1 MFFGVRKP
9 YPKYPRSLGMQLDK
23 WAIRYGNRIAV
34 TDSEE
39 EITYSELNQKA
50 IGTGQYF
57 MEKGIQKGDKVLV
70 QLPNRISFVVVLFA
84 LAKIGAVPIMMLPA
98 HRETELEGIIA
109 LAKPSAYI
117 VAERYLGFYYVEMAM
132 AMQKKFPCIQN
143 VFVDG
148 TQRGAWYEA
157 ETERQGVFPEVDSYS
172 TAVLLLS
179 GGTTGVPKLIPRTH
193 TDYMYNAR
201 MSAKRCQ
208 LDESSVYLAA
218 LPVAHNFPLCCP
230 GLLGTFDIGGK
241 VVLAPTTSPDDILT
255 AITEEKVTIT
265 ALVPA
270 MVTVCMEMLEY
281 DEDYDISSLKILQV
295 GGAMLEDSLADKII
309 EEWPCTLMQ
318 VFGTAEGLLSFTSPD
333 DDVTVIARCQGT
345 PVSPADEVKIVDEND
360 EEVPTGVFGELLSRG
375 PYTID
380 GYYMAEETNRTSF
393 TEDGV
398 VPERLQ
404 EAWSRIQYHHP
415 MLRAS
420 FSENGMQKI
429 ESKPYSEKIKINDF
443 SLLTETEAEQEAQAV
458 RRRLSHRKL
467 KIEEGEV
474 AGLELT
480 LLPGNKTRLHIDLDL
495 LIADVQSLQI
505 LLRDLAMV
513 YSGVE
518 LPEESKDW
526 NFAAYLE
533 QQNVEDREERK
544 KAKEYWSARL
554 KNLPQGPDMPLA
566 KRPEEVKNPVFH
578 RRVVRIGK
586 EEWDCLQRRA
596 KEYQTTPAMLL
607 LTAYS
612 AILERWSKNK
622 SFLINIPFFNR
633 KTEYK
638 GLEDVI
644 ADFTTLLLLEINCE
658 GNPTFLELLDRIQKQ
673 LHEDMKYTTYSGVQ
687 VQRDLTQMYGDISAI
702 APIVFACNLGTEL
715 VNSTFTENFGSFSY
729 MISQTPQVWNDF
741 QSYEDEN
748 GVQLTWDTIDELF
761 PEDMIDDMLTSF
773 EQLLHNLRKED
784 WNQRFDVLPERQK
797 NFVRKECTIPAAS
810 EQKVLFQEFFEN
822 VERSP
827 ERIAII
833 DTGKELEI
841 SYSRLKEMA
850 QRVAAGIIKR
860 NIKEES
866 IAITIPRGYEQI
878 VAVLAVLIS
887 GNVYVPVSCEQ
898 PSERRKLIHEKTDI
912 HYVITTAEKE
922 KQIEWPE
929 NVEIWCVEK
938 LLENELLE
946 NYPKIYPEDSAYIIM
961 TSGSTGQPKGVEM
974 SHANAWNTIEYINRK
989 YCVDQT
995 DAILAVS
1002 ALDFDLSVYDQFGL
1016 LSAGGKIILIPESES
1031 KNPDYWLKM
1040 IFEYHITRWN
1050 SVPILGE
1057 MLFECWK
1064 AQKKEKIP
1072 FRTAFYSGDWT
1083 LLYMVDMFYEAVED
1097 GTLIVLG
1104 GTTETGIW
1112 SNEQIVKLPLP
1123 ENWKTIPYGRPLENQ
1138 AYRVVDDFGRDCPF
1152 WVEGELWIG
1161 GEGVGKGY
1169 RGDEVLTKQKYIMD
1183 CFGRWYRTGDNGC
1196 FWNDGTIEYRGRR
1209 DFQVKVKGHRIELG
1223 EIEAILNKI
1232 AGVKKSIVCA
1242 VEHNNRKNMLVAV
1255 VVKES
1260 PNINEEFLMQNLKS
1274 KLPVYMLPTKIIFED
1289 KLPVGKNAKQDRKEV
1304 VRWIKA
1310 HEDRNIENE
1319 EKLTPCETRMLKI
1332 WKRLLG
1338 NDNITKKDNYFVCG
1352 GDSLLAVRMTAEIE
1366 AEFGVKVSIGIIFEN
1381 NTVESLAKRISSIK
1395 EKRKPNIEVVQHNEQ
1410 ERFQEFLTTEMQYA
1424 YWIGRQ
1430 NVYAL
1435 GNVSSYCYYEIV
1447 SKNLS
1452 IERLERAWNELIIE
1466 NDALRLVFSKDGK
1479 RQKVLESVPY
1489 YNLKVYNTDLDGK
1502 ETVESIR
1509 DDMSQQIMEASQ
1521 WPLFDI
1527 RVSICQDKNIVHVG
1541 IDNLIMDARSVLSIL
1556 YQWTQRYVGNN
1567 KSKLE
1572 SVSFRDYVCAM
1583 NERNML
1589 LIVTGEVQGDHI
1601 SCMEFPYIKENIN
1614 LIIEG
1619 I

>member
-1 MFFGVRKP
+1 MEYSEVKEQIKQKLPVQKEFG
-9 YPKYPRSLGMQLDK
+9 
-23 WAIRYGNRIAV
+23 
-34 TDSEE
+34 DSENLL
-39 EITYSELNQKA
+39 ELGLSSIVIMRLVNQWRKQGVKVA
-50 IGTGQYF
+50 FGTL
-57 MEKGIQKGDKVLV
+57 MEHPTLKEWWKIIQKGTKKKGKK
-70 QLPNRISFVVVLFA
+70 
-84 LAKIGAVPIMMLPA
+84 AKAEKRDIIMERDM
-98 HRETELEGIIA
+98 R
-109 LAKPSAYI
+109 KP
-117 VAERYLGFYYVEMAM
+117 
-132 AMQKKFPCIQN
+132 
-143 VFVDG
+143 
-148 TQRGAWYEA
+148 
-157 ETERQGVFPEVDSYS
+157 
-172 TAVLLLS
+172 
-179 GGTTGVPKLIPRTH
+179 
-193 TDYMYNAR
+193 
-201 MSAKRCQ
+201 
-208 LDESSVYLAA
+208 
-218 LPVAHNFPLCCP
+218 FPLTDVQYAYWV
-230 GLLGTFDIGGK
+230 GREDNQVLGGIGCH
-241 VVLAPTTSPDDILT
+241 AY
-255 AITEEKVTIT
+255 
-265 ALVPA
+265 
-270 MVTVCMEMLEY
+270 LE
-281 DEDYDISSLKILQV
+281 
-295 GGAMLEDSLADKII
+295 
-309 EEWPCTLMQ
+309 
-318 VFGTAEGLLSFTSPD
+318 F
-333 DDVTVIARCQGT
+333 
-345 PVSPADEVKIVDEND
+345 
-360 EEVPTGVFGELLSRG
+360 
-375 PYTID
+375 D
-380 GYYMAEETNRTSF
+380 GY
-393 TEDGV
+393 GV

-1274 KLPVYMLPTKIIFED
+1274 KLPVYMLPKKIIFED

-1589 LIVTGEVQGDHI
+1589 LKDQEYWESRISHFPAYPKIPTKKMPQEITKQVFKRYTKEMTKHKWELLKKIGEKQNITASNILLTAYALMLWEESGSNHFALNITIDKRWNLSKELRHTIGDFTGNILLEIKIDEKKTFIELAHEIQNQLMKDLEHSDFSGIKFQRELSKYDGKKFRYGIPFVYTSTLGMENENDNLFGEICYNITQTPQVWLDYQIQERQGALYLNWDYLQGLLDETQIENMIYKYSNLLDWLIENGDFLI
-1601 SCMEFPYIKENIN
+1601 SEDNNYQ
-1614 LIIEG
+1614 EG
-1619 I
+1619 IL

>member
-1 MFFGVRKP
+1 MEYSEVKEQIKQKLPVQKEFG
-9 YPKYPRSLGMQLDK
+9 
-23 WAIRYGNRIAV
+23 
-34 TDSEE
+34 DSENLL
-39 EITYSELNQKA
+39 ELGLSSIVIMRLVNQWRKQGVKVA
-50 IGTGQYF
+50 FGTL
-57 MEKGIQKGDKVLV
+57 MEHPTLKEWWKIIQKGTKKKGKK
-70 QLPNRISFVVVLFA
+70 
-84 LAKIGAVPIMMLPA
+84 AKAEKRDIIMERDM
-98 HRETELEGIIA
+98 R
-109 LAKPSAYI
+109 KP
-117 VAERYLGFYYVEMAM
+117 
-132 AMQKKFPCIQN
+132 
-143 VFVDG
+143 
-148 TQRGAWYEA
+148 
-157 ETERQGVFPEVDSYS
+157 
-172 TAVLLLS
+172 
-179 GGTTGVPKLIPRTH
+179 
-193 TDYMYNAR
+193 
-201 MSAKRCQ
+201 
-208 LDESSVYLAA
+208 
-218 LPVAHNFPLCCP
+218 FPLTDVQYAYWV
-230 GLLGTFDIGGK
+230 GREDNQVLGGIGCH
-241 VVLAPTTSPDDILT
+241 AY
-255 AITEEKVTIT
+255 
-265 ALVPA
+265 
-270 MVTVCMEMLEY
+270 LE
-281 DEDYDISSLKILQV
+281 
-295 GGAMLEDSLADKII
+295 
-309 EEWPCTLMQ
+309 
-318 VFGTAEGLLSFTSPD
+318 F
-333 DDVTVIARCQGT
+333 
-345 PVSPADEVKIVDEND
+345 
-360 EEVPTGVFGELLSRG
+360 
-375 PYTID
+375 D
-380 GYYMAEETNRTSF
+380 GY
-393 TEDGV
+393 GV
-398 VPERLQ
+398 VPERL
-404 EAWSRIQYHHP
+404 
-415 MLRAS
+415 
-420 FSENGMQKI
+420 
-429 ESKPYSEKIKINDF
+429 
-443 SLLTETEAEQEAQAV
+443 
-458 RRRLSHRKL
+458 
-467 KIEEGEV
+467 
-474 AGLELT
+474 
-480 LLPGNKTRLHIDLDL
+480 
-495 LIADVQSLQI
+495 
-505 LLRDLAMV
+505 
-513 YSGVE
+513 
-518 LPEESKDW
+518 
-526 NFAAYLE
+526 
-533 QQNVEDREERK
+533 
-544 KAKEYWSARL
+544 
-554 KNLPQGPDMPLA
+554 
-566 KRPEEVKNPVFH
+566 
-578 RRVVRIGK
+578 
-586 EEWDCLQRRA
+586 
-596 KEYQTTPAMLL
+596 
-607 LTAYS
+607 
-612 AILERWSKNK
+612 
-622 SFLINIPFFNR
+622 
-633 KTEYK
+633 
-638 GLEDVI
+638 
-644 ADFTTLLLLEINCE
+644 
-658 GNPTFLELLDRIQKQ
+658 
-673 LHEDMKYTTYSGVQ
+673 
-687 VQRDLTQMYGDISAI
+687 QRDLTQMYGDISAI

-1589 LIVTGEVQGDHI
+1589 LKDQEYWESRISHFPAYPKIPTKKMPQEITKQVFKRYTKEMTKHKWELLKKIGEKQNITASNILLTAYALMLWEESGSNHFALNITIDKRWNLSKELRHTIGDFTGNILLEIKIDEKKTFIELAHEIQNQLMKDLEHSDFSGIKFQRELSKYDGKKFRYGIPFVYTSTLGMENENDNLFGEICYNITQTPQVWLDYQIQERQGALYLNWDYLQGLLDETQIENMIYKYSNLLDWLIENGDFLI
-1601 SCMEFPYIKENIN
+1601 SEDNNYQ
-1614 LIIEG
+1614 EG
-1619 I
+1619 IL

>member
-1 MFFGVRKP
+1 MEYSEVKEQIKQKLPVQKEFG
-9 YPKYPRSLGMQLDK
+9 
-23 WAIRYGNRIAV
+23 
-34 TDSEE
+34 DSENLL
-39 EITYSELNQKA
+39 ELGLSSIVIMRLVNQWRKQGVKVA
-50 IGTGQYF
+50 FGTL
-57 MEKGIQKGDKVLV
+57 MEHPTLKEWWKIIQKGTKKKGKK
-70 QLPNRISFVVVLFA
+70 
-84 LAKIGAVPIMMLPA
+84 AKAEKRDIIMERDM
-98 HRETELEGIIA
+98 R
-109 LAKPSAYI
+109 KP
-117 VAERYLGFYYVEMAM
+117 
-132 AMQKKFPCIQN
+132 
-143 VFVDG
+143 
-148 TQRGAWYEA
+148 
-157 ETERQGVFPEVDSYS
+157 
-172 TAVLLLS
+172 
-179 GGTTGVPKLIPRTH
+179 
-193 TDYMYNAR
+193 
-201 MSAKRCQ
+201 
-208 LDESSVYLAA
+208 
-218 LPVAHNFPLCCP
+218 FPLTDVQYAYWV
-230 GLLGTFDIGGK
+230 GREDNQVLGGIGCH
-241 VVLAPTTSPDDILT
+241 AY
-255 AITEEKVTIT
+255 
-265 ALVPA
+265 
-270 MVTVCMEMLEY
+270 LE
-281 DEDYDISSLKILQV
+281 
-295 GGAMLEDSLADKII
+295 
-309 EEWPCTLMQ
+309 
-318 VFGTAEGLLSFTSPD
+318 F
-333 DDVTVIARCQGT
+333 
-345 PVSPADEVKIVDEND
+345 
-360 EEVPTGVFGELLSRG
+360 
-375 PYTID
+375 D
-380 GYYMAEETNRTSF
+380 GY
-393 TEDGV
+393 GV

-607 LTAYS
+607 L
-612 AILERWSKNK
+612 
-622 SFLINIPFFNR
+622 
-633 KTEYK
+633 
-638 GLEDVI
+638 
-644 ADFTTLLLLEINCE
+644 
-658 GNPTFLELLDRIQKQ
+658 
-673 LHEDMKYTTYSGVQ
+673 
-687 VQRDLTQMYGDISAI
+687 
-702 APIVFACNLGTEL
+702 
-715 VNSTFTENFGSFSY
+715 
-729 MISQTPQVWNDF
+729 
-741 QSYEDEN
+741 
-748 GVQLTWDTIDELF
+748 
-761 PEDMIDDMLTSF
+761 
-773 EQLLHNLRKED
+773 
-784 WNQRFDVLPERQK
+784 
-797 NFVRKECTIPAAS
+797 
-810 EQKVLFQEFFEN
+810 
-822 VERSP
+822 
-827 ERIAII
+827 
-833 DTGKELEI
+833 
-841 SYSRLKEMA
+841 
-850 QRVAAGIIKR
+850 
-860 NIKEES
+860 
-866 IAITIPRGYEQI
+866 TIPRGYEQI

-1589 LIVTGEVQGDHI
+1589 LKDQEYWESRISHFPAYPKIPTKKMPQEITKQVFKRYTKEMTKHKWELLKKIGEKQNITASNILLTAYALMLWEESGSNHFALNITIDKRWNLSKELRHTIGDFTGNILLEIKIDEKKTFIELAHEIQNQLMKDLEHSDFSGIKFQRELSKYDGKKFRYGIPFVYTSTLGMENENDNLFGEICYNITQTPQVWLDYQIQERQGALYLNWDYLQGLLDETQIENMIYKYSNLLDWLIENGDFLI
-1601 SCMEFPYIKENIN
+1601 SEDNNYQ
-1614 LIIEG
+1614 EG
-1619 I
+1619 IL